1 MAALLRD
8 AARSLAP
15 SGRLALSYRDLTRPL
30 SYPKLRIGPAWLM
43 ERCRDA
49 GLHAEHTGDGPRG
62 LHVLTATKS

>member
-1 MAALLRD
+1 M
-8 AARSLAP
+8 
-15 SGRLALSYRDLTRPL
+15 TRPL